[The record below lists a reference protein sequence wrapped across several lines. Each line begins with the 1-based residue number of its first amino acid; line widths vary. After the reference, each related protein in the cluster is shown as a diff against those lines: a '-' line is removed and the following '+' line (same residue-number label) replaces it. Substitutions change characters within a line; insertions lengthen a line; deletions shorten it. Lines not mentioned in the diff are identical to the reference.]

1 MEVKDSDKDFTFS
14 IEGKEYT
21 ISEKD
26 KIGENNATEISKK
39 QTLHVP
45 SLTIGAIISGICIA
59 IVVFGIGDLSESS
72 SPLIEKQLVEKQLVE
87 EQVKPTQITTEI
99 FFENGSP
106 ILGNPDAEI
115 TLVEFGDYQCHFCNV
130 YFHNTEHEIYEKYV
144 MTGKV
149 NVIFKDYTIIGQDSV
164 WAAHGAHCASEQG
177 KFWEYHNTLY
187 NNWGGENNGWASSE
201 NISRFAEEIGLNMDE
216 FVECNVDKRYEQKIT
231 ASNADAQKLGIT
243 GTPAFYVISANSQQ
257 VQTIFGAQPYEVFE
271 KIFNSMREN

>member
-1 MEVKDSDKDFTFS
+1 MDTKDSDKDFTFS

-21 ISEKD
+21 ISEK
-26 KIGENNATEISKK
+26 NNINKNNTKETAKK

-72 SPLIEKQLVEKQLVE
+72 APLVEKRLEE
-87 EQVKPTQITTEI
+87 EQAKPVQITMDT

-106 ILGNPDAEI
+106 ILGNPNAEI
-115 TLVEFGDYQCHFCNV
+115 TVIEFGDYQCHFCNV
-130 YFHNTEHEIYEKYV
+130 HFQNTEHRIFDEYV

-164 WAAHGAHCASEQG
+164 GAAHAAHCASEQG
-177 KFWEYHNTLY
+177 KFWEYHDILFS
-187 NNWGGENNGWASSE
+187 NWNGENNGWASNE
-201 NISRFAEEIGLNMDE
+201 NVLRFANEIGLDIDA
-216 FVECNVDKRYEQKIT
+216 FVECNMDKRYEQKIA

-243 GTPAFYVISANSQQ
+243 GTPAFYVISSNSQQ
-257 VQTIFGAQPYEVFE
+257 VQTLSGAQPYEVFE
-271 KIFNSMREN
+271 RVFNSMLEN